1 MSKPADTM
9 DSLLAH
15 AGLNKARCA
24 EILAKVKENQRRLD
38 SCKGHAF
45 DEQVEAMPFGS
56 KWRCTAC
63 GGVVDIVARTWY
75 LRGVAH
81 GQKGEVS

>member
-1 MSKPADTM
+1 MIKPADTM

-24 EILAKVKENQRRLD
+24 EILAQVQENQARLA
-38 SCKGHAF
+38 SCRLHAF
-45 DEQVEAMPFGS
+45 DEKVEAMPFGS

-63 GGVVDIVARTWY
+63 GGVVDIVALTWY
-75 LRGVAH
+75 QRGVAH
-81 GQKGEVS
+81 GQKGEAA